1 MNAIAAK
8 CFAGF
13 IALLL
18 IVAGVLYVRELRA
31 VLADTAHQL
40 DDAKQGIANRD
51 GVIKRL
57 QQDAADKAKQ
67 QQQLDTSTNKVEVTT
82 AARRQEIRRVISE
95 NPIVRTWADTPLP
108 GDVARLQSSPAFTS
122 ADDYSSAMPASDAV
136 RAADNGSEN

>member
-31 VLADTAHQL
+31 VLADTAHLL
-40 DDAKQGIANRD
+40 DDAKQGIASRD

-67 QQQLDTSTNKVEVTT
+67 QQQLDTSTNKVEATT

-108 GDVARLQSSPAFTS
+108 RDIARLQSSPAFTS
-122 ADDYSSAMPASDAV
+122 ADDYSSAMSASDAV
-136 RAADNGSEN
+136 HAAGNGSEN